1 MLVSALRRTL
11 PLLTVACLAACHRHP
26 FIPASFHSKE
36 DLFKASLVQL
46 KGHHWGNAVNGFEKL
61 TTDLPA
67 RDPLLPSAFYYLGQ
81 AHEGNREYILAAQA
95 FSRVPESFPED
106 TLAGPATF
114 ETGMA
119 YSKLWRKPGL
129 DPDYGETAM
138 STLQSFIAAYPDSP
152 LKPRAQREIDKLNEW
167 LAIKNYD
174 TGMFY
179 FRRKA
184 YDPAIIYF
192 KDVVRLYPQAPH
204 AKLALIQLVRSYKE
218 IRYTEEVAETCATL
232 HQKYAGDAAVAK
244 ECGPAPATRPDSTV
258 KP

>member
-1 MLVSALRRTL
+1 MLVTALRRNL
-11 PLLTVACLAACHRHP
+11 PLLALAVLAACHRHP
-26 FIPASFHSKE
+26 FEPAKFASKE
-36 DLFKASLVQL
+36 ALFDASLREL
-46 KGHHWGNAVNGFEKL
+46 RGRHWGNAVNGFEKL

-67 RDPLLPSAFYYLGQ
+67 RDPLLPRAFYYLGQ
-81 AHEGNREYILAAQA
+81 AHEGQREYILAAQA

-119 YSKLWRKPGL
+119 YSLLWRKPSL
-129 DPDYGETAM
+129 DPDYGETAI
-138 STLQSFIAAYPDSP
+138 STLQSFAAAYPDSP
-152 LKPRAQREIDKLNEW
+152 LLPRAQQEIRKLTEW

-179 FRRKA
+179 LRRKA

-192 KDVVRLYPQAPH
+192 KDVVRLYPETQH
-204 AKLALIQLVRSYKE
+204 ARLALLRLVDSYKQ
-218 IRYTEEVAETCATL
+218 INYKEEVAETCATL
-232 HQKYAGDAAVAK
+232 REKYAGDAEVTKA
-244 ECGPAPATRPDSTV
+244 CGAASTAAAP